1 MTKTMRFILL
11 VCGFALAGNA
21 LAASKEEERVADAT
35 DVVDQLLRI
44 PEQSVPPSLLTNA
57 YGIAVIP
64 NVIKAGFVL
73 GVRHGKGVMVVRQS
87 DGSWSNPA
95 FISMTG
101 GSIGWQAGAQ
111 STDIILVF
119 KTRRSVD
126 GITRGKLT
134 LGADASVAA
143 GPVGRHTG
151 VATDIQLQAEVYS
164 YSRSRGLF
172 AGIAIE
178 GAGITIDKRSN
189 AAFYGSSSISAGEI
203 FAASGNLAPPVANE
217 FVQTLSAETRRLPA
231 QPALAAGEDTDP
243 ADRAQQPKPKVR
255 TFGIGSP
262 EEAGTDN
269 SEVAQQYQYED

>member
-1 MTKTMRFILL
+1 MTKFMRSILL
-11 VCGFALAGNA
+11 VCAVALTGT
-21 LAASKEEERVADAT
+21 AAAATKEEQRVADAT

-44 PEQSVPPSLLTNA
+44 PEQSVPPSLLARA

-64 NVIKAGFVL
+64 SVVKAGFVL
-73 GVRHGKGVMVVRQS
+73 GVRHGKGVMVVRQA
-87 DGSWSNPA
+87 DGTWSNPS
-95 FISMTG
+95 FIKMTG

-126 GITRGKLT
+126 GITKGKLT

-151 VATDIQLQAEVYS
+151 VATDIQFQAEVYS

-172 AGIAIE
+172 AGIAVE
-178 GAGITIDKRSN
+178 GAGITIDKRAN
-189 AAFYGSSSISAGEI
+189 AAFYGTSSITAGEI
-203 FAASGNLAPPVANE
+203 FASGGNAAPRVAND
-217 FVQTLSAETRRLPA
+217 FVQMLSVQTRRLA
-231 QPALAAGEDTDP
+231 QQPAMASGVATPAGSAE
-243 ADRAQQPKPKVR
+243 PKPKVR

-262 EEAGTDN
+262 EDAPPEEG
-269 SEVAQQYQYED
+269 EFAQQY